1 MYVFLYIPFIVPSL
15 PKHWFSSSSSHYLLS
30 PGGEANNEVSIE
42 AISDNSQLSVKF
54 PNGGEIL
61 SAVATK
67 ASAAMALE
75 LDYRGQLFRPLLSP
89 SSFKTNLVTLPLI
102 HDTVLK
108 VGVNRPPQP
117 SMYNSRPF

>member
-1 MYVFLYIPFIVPSL
+1 M
-15 PKHWFSSSSSHYLLS
+15 
-30 PGGEANNEVSIE
+30 
-42 AISDNSQLSVKF
+42 KF

-67 ASAAMALE
+67 ASEAMALE

-89 SSFKTNLVTLPLI
+89 SPFKTNLVTLPLT

-108 VGVNRPPQP
+108 VGVNRPPQAFI
-117 SMYNSRPF
+117 YIVGLFEKVIT